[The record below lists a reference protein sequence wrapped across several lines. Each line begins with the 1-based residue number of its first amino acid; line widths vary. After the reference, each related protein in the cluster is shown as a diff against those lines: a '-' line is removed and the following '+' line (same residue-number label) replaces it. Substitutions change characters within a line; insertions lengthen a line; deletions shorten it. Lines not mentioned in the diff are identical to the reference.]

1 MIFVHTWEATEKFL
15 SALLAPLKQN
25 ADLEN
30 MLKVTKWVETT
41 VIFGGTARYRS
52 AIVHAFVSSPL
63 HGHSSLSTKY
73 EGGEGVGNF
82 VDSFLQF

>member
-1 MIFVHTWEATEKFL
+1 M
-15 SALLAPLKQN
+15 SRNPRSS
-25 ADLEN
+25 
-30 MLKVTKWVETT
+30 T

-73 EGGEGVGNF
+73 EGGEGVGILSILSYSFNF
-82 VDSFLQF
+82 VSFLSGLKNERTYESSIESKIKLQRCSPE